1 MNEIVCSGGWWVCFQ
16 YYLYKIKELLEN
28 GSNCPFSCLDFY
40 TSYLYVCWFHL
51 STTSMKGVSF
61 LVPLQNNSIL
71 G

>member
-1 MNEIVCSGGWWVCFQ
+1 MNEIMCSGGWWVCFQ
-16 YYLYKIKELLEN
+16 YYLYKIKKVLEN

-40 TSYLYVCWFHL
+40 TST
-51 STTSMKGVSF
+51 STNGVSF